1 MMKKIIITLGLFVLL
16 TTVPTVVAAQC
27 PMCKASVE
35 SSLKEGNVR
44 GKGLNNGIL
53 YLLATPY
60 LVVASIGFLWY
71 RKYRK
76 KNVSINM
83 RNENIHLN

>member
-1 MMKKIIITLGLFVLL
+1 MKKLIYIGIIFLL
-16 TTVPTVVAAQC
+16 LQVVPSSVQAQC

-60 LVVASIGFLWY
+60 LAVAGIAFLWY

-76 KNVSINM
+76 KNISINIP
-83 RNENIHLN
+83 NENIHLN